1 MPSANES
8 QSFFSRQVRVKWFRK
23 VNIEVR
29 TPRQISRVIENKIK
43 EKRIFHHSMPNT
55 QIKIAISRKYYVY
68 LKKLIL
74 KVNKNKS

>member
-1 MPSANES
+1 MPSANER
-8 QSFFSRQVRVKWFRK
+8 QSFFSRQVRAKWFRK

-68 LKKLIL
+68 LNKLIL

>member
-8 QSFFSRQVRVKWFRK
+8 QSFFSRQVRAKWFRK

-55 QIKIAISRKYYVY
+55 QIKIAISRK
-68 LKKLIL
+68 IL
-74 KVNKNKS
+74 CVPK

>member
-1 MPSANES
+1 MPSANET
-8 QSFFSRQVRVKWFRK
+8 QSFFSRQVRAKWFRK

-68 LKKLIL
+68 LNKLIL

>member
-8 QSFFSRQVRVKWFRK
+8 QSFFSRQVRAKWFRK

-43 EKRIFHHSMPNT
+43 GKRIFHHSMPNT
-55 QIKIAISRKYYVY
+55 QIKIAISGKYYVY
-68 LKKLIL
+68 LNKLIL

>member
-8 QSFFSRQVRVKWFRK
+8 QSFFSRQVRAKWFRK

-55 QIKIAISRKYYVY
+55 QIKIAISGKYYVY
-68 LKKLIL
+68 LNKLIL

>member
-68 LKKLIL
+68 LNKLIL

>member
-8 QSFFSRQVRVKWFRK
+8 QSFFSRQVRAKWFRK
-23 VNIEVR
+23 VNIEVQ

-68 LKKLIL
+68 LNKLIL

>member
-8 QSFFSRQVRVKWFRK
+8 QSFFSRQVRAKWFRK

-68 LKKLIL
+68 LNKLIL

>member
-8 QSFFSRQVRVKWFRK
+8 QSFFSRQVRAKWFRK

-29 TPRQISRVIENKIK
+29 TPRQINRVIENKIK

-68 LKKLIL
+68 LNKLIL

>member
-1 MPSANES
+1 MSSANES
-8 QSFFSRQVRVKWFRK
+8 QSFFSRQVRAKWFRK

-29 TPRQISRVIENKIK
+29 TRRQISRVIENKIK

-68 LKKLIL
+68 LNKLIL

>member
-1 MPSANES
+1 MSSANES
-8 QSFFSRQVRVKWFRK
+8 QSFFSRQVRAKWFRK

-68 LKKLIL
+68 LNKLIL

>member
-8 QSFFSRQVRVKWFRK
+8 QSFFSKQVRAKWFRK

-68 LKKLIL
+68 LNKLIL

>member
-8 QSFFSRQVRVKWFRK
+8 QSFFSRQVRAKWFRK

>member
-8 QSFFSRQVRVKWFRK
+8 QSFFSRQVRAKWFRK

-29 TPRQISRVIENKIK
+29 TPLQISRVIENKIK

-68 LKKLIL
+68 LNKLIL

>member
-8 QSFFSRQVRVKWFRK
+8 QSFFSRQVRAKWFRK

-29 TPRQISRVIENKIK
+29 TPRQISRVIENKIE

-68 LKKLIL
+68 LNKLIL

>member
-8 QSFFSRQVRVKWFRK
+8 QSFFSRQVRAKWFRK

-68 LKKLIL
+68 LNKLIL
-74 KVNKNKS
+74 KVNENKS

>member
-8 QSFFSRQVRVKWFRK
+8 QSFFSRQVRAKWFRK

-68 LKKLIL
+68 LNKLTL

>member
-68 LKKLIL
+68 LNKLIL
-74 KVNKNKS
+74 KINKNKS

>member
-8 QSFFSRQVRVKWFRK
+8 QSFFSRQVRAKWFRK

-43 EKRIFHHSMPNT
+43 GKRIFHHSMPNT

-68 LKKLIL
+68 LNKLIL

>member
-1 MPSANES
+1 M
-8 QSFFSRQVRVKWFRK
+8 
-23 VNIEVR
+23 R

-43 EKRIFHHSMPNT
+43 EKRIFYHSMPNT

-68 LKKLIL
+68 LNKLIL